1 MYLAC
6 VTFYYL
12 FWLHA
17 SFWLLSPPVLHI
29 IYMFTSRWELDKEG
43 EALLL
48 IISLYI
54 KINSLMNLDIMD
66 LLERVRDMRQFSLLV
81 VFKWIE
87 VDTTSIEIL
96 WKWVL
101 WVLFRAGT
109 DID

>member
-1 MYLAC
+1 
-6 VTFYYL
+6 
-12 FWLHA
+12 
-17 SFWLLSPPVLHI
+17 
-29 IYMFTSRWELDKEG
+29 
-43 EALLL
+43 
-48 IISLYI
+48 
-54 KINSLMNLDIMD
+54 MNLDVMD
-66 LLERVRDMRQFSLLV
+66 LWERVRDMRQFSLLV